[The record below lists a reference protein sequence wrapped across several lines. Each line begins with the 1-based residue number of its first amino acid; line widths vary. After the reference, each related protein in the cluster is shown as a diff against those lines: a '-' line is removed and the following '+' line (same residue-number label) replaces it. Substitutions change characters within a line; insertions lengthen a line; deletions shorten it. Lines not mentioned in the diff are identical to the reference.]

1 MIKQRL
7 DQLDIDYLY
16 LDGSTPA
23 AQRQK
28 LVETFQKGEMSL
40 FLISLKA
47 GGSGLNLTAADYII
61 HLDPWWN
68 PAVEDQ
74 ATDRAY
80 RIGQKNPVTIYKL
93 IAKDTIEEKIV
104 SGRAPRRYG
113 FIQSSKSRR
122 NFKIIV
128 ITRITFWE
136 VLGSLRMI
144 FSQKVA
150 FVAFMQAKST
160 PFHYNGH

>member
-1 MIKQRL
+1 MKQEGTPAVDGGEDVNSHLALIKQRL

-93 IAKDTIEEKIV
+93 ITIVVKPLHLC
-104 SGRAPRRYG
+104 GGYKTA
-113 FIQSSKSRR
+113 IQ
-122 NFKIIV
+122 
-128 ITRITFWE
+128 RIA
-136 VLGSLRMI
+136 I
-144 FSQKVA
+144 
-150 FVAFMQAKST
+150 
-160 PFHYNGH
+160 NGKCNLNLF

>member
-93 IAKDTIEEKIV
+93 IAKDTIEEKILELHETKK
-104 SGRAPRRYG
+104 SLADALLAGTDLSNRLSREEILRLL
-113 FIQSSKSRR
+113 SSQ
-122 NFKIIV
+122 
-128 ITRITFWE
+128 
-136 VLGSLRMI
+136 G
-144 FSQKVA
+144 
-150 FVAFMQAKST
+150 
-160 PFHYNGH
+160 